1 MTLDELLQKLPK
13 VAKIPNAREQIQKR
27 NRELGS
33 KIVVLDDDPTGCQTV
48 SEVQLFL
55 DWENMNIKNALEEDC
70 FFILTNTRAYP
81 EGEAIRINREIAQKL
96 RWCATE
102 REKVRLVSRSDSTLR
117 GHFYAETITLLDTLG
132 PFDGVI
138 VVPYFKEGGRLT
150 IFDTHYLLSGRKMI
164 EVNKTEYSKDPV
176 FGFQSAHLP
185 TWIEEKSRG
194 VWKKDK
200 VVSISIEDIRVG
212 GPEKVYS
219 KLIDFDNFRPIVV
232 NSLCD
237 EDLEIFVLG
246 LIEAE
251 NKGRRFLYRTAASFV
266 KVRAGIPDRDLFIP
280 PGGQKGLIVVGSY
293 TRLTTTQVNDL
304 LGKFGLKHIEIKIAP
319 IFSSRN
325 YDYAREIARQ
335 IDYFLSC
342 NESVVVF
349 TERSYAFPESDPQE
363 QLQKAQA
370 VSSFLVNVVYN
381 VKERPDF
388 FIAKGG
394 ITSYDLAKKALCAR
408 KAVVFGQIAPG
419 VPAWKLDEDSKY
431 PGLIY
436 IVFPGNVG
444 DKNTLS
450 FIYNLFVNP
459 RGYKA

>member
-1 MTLDELLQKLPK
+1 MTLDELLQKFPK
-13 VAKIPNAREQIQKR
+13 AVKIPGAREQIRKR

-55 DWENMNIKNALEEDC
+55 DWENMNMEEALEEEC

-81 EGEAIRINREIAQKL
+81 EGEAVRVNREIAQKL
-96 RWCATE
+96 RWCVPEQRKT
-102 REKVRLVSRSDSTLR
+102 RLVSRSDSTLR
-117 GHFYAETITLLDTLG
+117 GHFYAETVTLLDVLG
-132 PFDGVI
+132 PFDGII

-150 IFDTHYLLSGRKMI
+150 VFDTHYLVSGREMI
-164 EVNKTEYSKDPV
+164 EVNRTEYSRDPI

-194 VWKKDK
+194 VWKREK
-200 VVSISIEDIRVG
+200 VISISIEDIRVG
-212 GPEKVYS
+212 GPEKVCS
-219 KLIDFDNFRPIVV
+219 KLVDFDGFRPVVV

-251 NKGRRFLYRTAASFV
+251 NQGRRFLYRTAASFV

-280 PGGQKGLIVVGSY
+280 PGGRKGLIVVGSY
-293 TRLTTTQVNDL
+293 TRLTTAQVHDL
-304 LGKFGLKHIEIKIAP
+304 LEKFSLKHVEITIAS
-319 IFSSRN
+319 IFSHKSH
-325 YDYAREIARQ
+325 DYAREIAEQ
-335 IDYFLSC
+335 IDSFLSR
-342 NESVVVF
+342 NESVVIL
-349 TERSYAFPESDPQE
+349 TERNYAFPESDLE
-363 QLQKAQA
+363 ERLQKAQV
-370 VSSFLVNVVYN
+370 VSSFLVHVVRN
-381 VKERPDF
+381 ITEKPDF

-394 ITSYDLAKKALCAR
+394 ITSYDLAKKALHAR
-408 KAVVFGQIAPG
+408 KSMVLGQIAPG
-419 VPAWKLDEDSKY
+419 VPVWKLDENSKY

-444 DKNTLS
+444 DTSTLS
-450 FIYNLFVNP
+450 SIYSLFVHP
-459 RGYKA
+459 KEV